1 MDNTFEKAYTPKEVN
16 ITLDISDSA
25 LRKWCLSLEKNG
37 YKFIRNDHK
46 QRVFVENDLVVLRH
60 FQNLVKHHNMQ
71 LENAAAIVVD
81 RFGKEA
87 FEVGTGVVPAKKEEK
102 QPELQRDFIRSI
114 DDKMTELLERMKTQ
128 EKVNNE
134 LLNRLGQQENFNRE
148 LVQRLEQQKRYI
160 EERLEQ
166 RDRKLMESLRESQ
179 EVKQQLLQIAAT
191 QEEEKKKGFFARLFG
206 RK

>member
-16 ITLDISDSA
+16 ITLGISDSA
-25 LRKWCLSLEKNG
+25 LRKWCLALKKNG

-71 LENAAAIVVD
+71 LENAAALVVD

-87 FEVGTGVVPAKKEEK
+87 FEVGTGVVPVKKEEK
-102 QPELQRDFIRSI
+102 QSELQSDFIRSF
-114 DDKMTELLERMKTQ
+114 DDKLNELLERMETQ
-128 EKVNNE
+128 EEINNE
-134 LLNRLGQQENFNRE
+134 LLNRLGQQENFNKE
-148 LVQRLEQQKRYI
+148 LVQRLEQQQKYI
-160 EERLEQ
+160 EEHLEQ
-166 RDRKLMESLRESQ
+166 RDRRLMESLRESQ
-179 EVKQQLLQIAAT
+179 EVKQQLLQIATA

-206 RK
+206 K